1 MTAHLAPPPV
11 LTPEKLRQ
19 ASDLLVRYWEEGRRM
34 EALPPPL
41 RPGSRA
47 EAYRL
52 QALLERRSAAPLFG
66 WKIAATSAAGQA
78 HIGVG
83 GPLAGRLLAER
94 VVENGGTL
102 SLEGCAMRVAEAEF
116 AFRLARDLPPRAA
129 PYEPAEAMDAVASL
143 HPAIEIPDSRFTDP
157 TAVGEVQL
165 IADAACAHHFVLGPA
180 ADPSWRGLDLAG
192 HRVTAAVSGTV
203 LGGVVVEG
211 TGAQALGDPRVALA
225 WLANELS
232 TLGVGLR
239 AGQVVTTGTCVT
251 PMAIAPGATV
261 RAHFGALG
269 GVSLR
274 LA

>member
-157 TAVGEVQL
+157 TAVGEVQ
-165 IADAACAHHFVLGPA
+165 AAALRRREQAEEEVWQA
-180 ADPSWRGLDLAG
+180 AWAQGRRRRKHWAVATRGRCLCE
-192 HRVTAAVSGTV
+192 RR
-203 LGGVVVEG
+203 GGR
-211 TGAQALGDPRVALA
+211 TGANCGAQSGFGGRHGMAPRHLLLV
-225 WLANELS
+225 E
-232 TLGVGLR
+232 
-239 AGQVVTTGTCVT
+239 
-251 PMAIAPGATV
+251 P
-261 RAHFGALG
+261 
-269 GVSLR
+269 
-274 LA
+274 